1 MGRQQHV
8 GTLGERVPRGR
19 WQAVLAEFAGDHKGS
34 PVSIRVVNAHGEA
47 RLLDATASSELRL
60 MSMGAEERDGDQVVL
75 LFAHRH
81 PGAEIAHVE
90 FSGAVDLEARGA
102 SLSVLAN
109 DGCRMEV
116 RVSRGLTAETMSSA
130 EAMPSSRAEP
140 GSARRAA
147 APASSRSSPH

>member
-8 GTLGERVPRGR
+8 GPLAGRVPRGR
-19 WQAVLAEFAGDHKGS
+19 WKSVLSGFADDHKGA
-34 PVSIRVVNAHGEA
+34 PVSIRVVNAQGKT
-47 RLLDATASSELRL
+47 RQLDATSSSELRL

-90 FSGAVDLEARGA
+90 FSGVVDLEARGA
-102 SLSVLAN
+102 SLSVLAE

-116 RVSRGLTAETMSSA
+116 RVSRALSS
-130 EAMPSSRAEP
+130 EAGPPSAGPPSASAASSPGSSPGTPSRA
-140 GSARRAA
+140 SY
-147 APASSRSSPH
+147 